1 MKDGKCLTAAD
12 KEKLAN
18 DFNRF
23 FKSGFK
29 RIHFNAA
36 LYFYLCM
43 HFGFLPQYDEESF
56 YRDRFADPTNRIK
69 TLKTIVN
76 APNSIFDEKINSCAD
91 LNAAIKN
98 IAENTICSGAKIT
111 EARKAV

>member
-23 FKSGFK
+23 FRSGFN
-29 RIHFNAA
+29 RIYFNAA
-36 LYFYLCM
+36 LYLYLYKQ
-43 HFGFLPQYDEESF
+43 FGFLPQCDEEAF
-56 YRDRFADPTNRIK
+56 YKNRFADPTGRIK

-98 IAENTICSGAKIT
+98 IAEKTIYSGAKIA
-111 EARKAV
+111 EARRAV